1 MEQETHHDT
10 EEPVEWLTNE
20 AIDTLHAFSRMTL
33 FLFRQCISGSLDI
46 KKDEKSYKD
55 QLRKLS
61 AGAMEVEFLFK
72 AGTASYD
79 AILDSPRRRDEY
91 MDDKA
96 LQYEVERLK
105 KVLEERRTKAADM
118 LDAPGK

>member
-20 AIDTLHAFSRMTL
+20 AIDTLHAFNPMTQ

-72 AGTASYD
+72 GGTASYD